1 MNKTV
6 ATLITSTLAATAAL
20 AQDKLDLTN
29 EKTRASYAIGVDIG
43 KSMKRQGLDLD
54 SKGLAAGVVDAFGE
68 KLALSEADIEKA
80 LNDFKASL
88 FQKRQT
94 EAAAVGANNA
104 KKGAEF
110 LAANAKKE
118 GVKTT
123 ASGLQYKVLKAGP
136 EGGKSPKATDTVKVH
151 YHGTLIDGTVF
162 DSSVQRGEPI
172 SFPLNGVIPGWTE
185 GVQLMKVGDKFE
197 FTIPSNLAYGEQGT
211 GQGGPIGPNSTL
223 VFQVELLG
231 IEAGK

>member
-1 MNKTV
+1 MNKHV
-6 ATLITSTLAATAAL
+6 ATLITSTLAASAAL
-20 AQDKLDLTN
+20 AQDKLDLTGD
-29 EKTRASYAIGVDIG
+29 KARASYAIGADIG
-43 KSMKRQGLDLD
+43 KSMKRQNLDLD
-54 SKGLAAGVVDAFGE
+54 SKALAAGVVDTFAD
-68 KLALSEADIEKA
+68 KLALTEAELEKA
-80 LNDFKASL
+80 LNDFKTSL

-94 EAAAVGANNA
+94 EAAAAGGVNA
-104 KKGAEF
+104 KKGAEY
-110 LAANAKKE
+110 LAANGKKE

-123 ASGLQYKVLKAGP
+123 ASGLQYKVVKAGP
-136 EGGKSPKATDTVKVH
+136 DGGKSPKATDTVKVH

-197 FTIPSNLAYGEQGT
+197 FTIPSNLAYGEQGA
-211 GQGGPIGPNSTL
+211 GGTIGPNSTL